1 MSSARITVRAFLFG
15 TVLSIVFAII
25 SVLAERHW
33 KFYSDTQAPIL
44 PYVFLLLGVAA
55 INPIL
60 KLIRVVR
67 TFSPA
72 ELLLMFAMGAVS
84 AGVPSLGVA
93 SHLVPTVS
101 GLFSGHWNAE
111 QSRWDVYVEPYLN
124 EDYFIAEPGTREA
137 AVKVRDAQMELD
149 RLQRVHR
156 AARNLGL
163 AHKWHAEAEVAMVE
177 ARKLPPEQWG
187 EAGRGAVRQLAAAVR
202 TLNSA
207 KEWWQEHGEEHDTA
221 EVLAAY
227 PALIEKSKAETGVL
241 KRALHKIEAKAR
253 ADMEVFRGGL
263 PDDMRAVPG
272 FIYVSGEGFTA
283 YVQRVRRFFHGT
295 AALRQLQEAEA
306 LLQDTDA
313 AAADARAGVLGRVD
327 AALAKLEM
335 LSDATALT
343 ETKKSLDRE
352 INRCGERLGD
362 EQEALRGLHE
372 RRRGA
377 LAALAEILGEEISRR
392 RATIRELESEREQ
405 LTHERDERV
414 VPALA
419 ILADITDATTPI
431 KELRAEIEAA
441 GPEQYAA
448 VAAKLRT
455 HMEAFRKFDAS
466 LRRFLIGDIEWEL
479 WVRPILNWAALIF
492 LIYMIL
498 MTFNI
503 LIFRQWSQAEKI
515 TYPLA
520 ELPAIIAGVDAGG
533 SGKSVPILRSGL
545 FWAGFAI
552 SFGVLGWNIFVCDF
566 VPGLSSIKLQ
576 VQWDDYIRGSFLEGI
591 IPHGRFDIFFALIG
605 LTFLIPAR
613 VSFSLWSF
621 QLVYFALLIALV
633 GLGHG
638 VNAKSFQSGWFM
650 EVTFRTGIGGGALIV
665 FAAIMLWRCRRYLFC
680 CLAPK
685 GLEKLETDEKTELRR
700 ASFLFLLGSVVFIA
714 VMTFRLGSSV
724 FWSTAFYL
732 AILVVT
738 VGMIRAVA
746 EGGLLTFQTWFGP
759 FHILRSLF
767 GSKLTWAPGLLAP
780 LVVLNT
786 MLFMELKA
794 CIAPAM
800 ANALKIREKIGG
812 RMRGFHLALGTAVVC
827 SFFVGVIV
835 HIICAYSRGAN
846 AMNTWYYKGLPKQIV
861 FPSVKHV
868 ATSLPLT
875 SFTGTWWVIA
885 GAIVMAALLYSRRR
899 VFWLPHPIGL
909 IMWTSPVMHALWFS
923 ILLGWGC
930 KSLVSRYGGK
940 DSYVKLRY
948 LFIGLIVGEMV
959 IFILAPQYSL
969 SRKGHQY

>member
-1 MSSARITVRAFLFG
+1 MSSARITLRAFFFG
-15 TVLSIVFAII
+15 TVLSIIFAII

-44 PYVFLLLGVAA
+44 PYLLLLLGVAA

-60 KLIRVVR
+60 RLIRVVR
-67 TFSPA
+67 TFSLA

-101 GLFSGHWNAE
+101 GLFSGHWNPA

-137 AVKVRDAQMELD
+137 AVKVRDAQMELN
-149 RLQRVHR
+149 RLQRVYR

-163 AHKWHAEAEVAMVE
+163 AHKWMAEADAAMAEV
-177 ARKLPPEQWG
+177 RKLPPEQRD
-187 EAGRGAVRQLAAAVR
+187 EAERGAQHQAGVAER
-202 TLNSA
+202 TLKSA
-207 KEWWQEHGEEHDTA
+207 KEWWKEHGGEHDAA

-227 PALIEKSKAETGVL
+227 PARIEKSKARTSAL

-253 ADMEVFRGGL
+253 ADMEVFRRGL

-272 FIYVSGEGFTA
+272 FVYASGEGFAA

-306 LLQDTDA
+306 LLKDTDA
-313 AAADARAGVLGRVD
+313 VAADVRDGALERVD
-327 AALAKLEM
+327 AARARLDM

-343 ETKKSLDRE
+343 ETKRALDGE
-352 INRCGERLGD
+352 IDECDERLAQ
-362 EQEALRGLHE
+362 EQTAVRELHQL
-372 RRRGA
+372 RRRMSGA
-377 LAALAEILGEEISRR
+377 YMPGLSEEISER
-392 RATIRELESEREQ
+392 TDIIRELESEREQ
-405 LTHERDERV
+405 LVHEKDERV
-414 VPALA
+414 APALA
-419 ILADITDATTPI
+419 ILADITDATARLR
-431 KELRAEIEAA
+431 ELRTEIEAA
-441 GPEQYAA
+441 GPEQHAV

-455 HMEAFRKFDAS
+455 QMGAFRGFDAS
-466 LRRFLIGDIEWEL
+466 LQRFLIGDIEWGL
-479 WVRPILNWAALIF
+479 WVKPILNWAALIF

-503 LIFRQWSQAEKI
+503 LIFRQWSLAEKI

-520 ELPAIIAGVDAGG
+520 ELPAIIAGVDADG

-566 VPGLSSIKLQ
+566 VSGLSPITLQ
-576 VQWDDYIRGSFLEGI
+576 VQWDPYIRGSFLEGI

-621 QLVYFALLIALV
+621 QFVYFALLIALV
-633 GLGHG
+633 GLGHA
-638 VNAKSFQSGWFM
+638 VNASSFQAGWFM

-680 CLAPK
+680 CLAPS
-685 GLEKLETDEKTELRR
+685 GLGNIEVGEKTELRR

-732 AILVVT
+732 AVLVVT

-812 RMRGFHLALGTAVVC
+812 RMRGFHLALGTAIVC

-846 AMNTWYYKGLPKQIV
+846 AMNPWFYKDLPQDII
-861 FPSVKHV
+861 FPSVRDV
-868 ATSLPLT
+868 AASAPLAN
-875 SFTGTWWVIA
+875 FTGTWWVIA

-909 IMWTSPVMHALWFS
+909 IMWTSPLMHTFWFS
-923 ILLGWGC
+923 ILLGWGF
-930 KSLVSRYGGK
+930 KSLVSRYGDK
-940 DSYVKLRY
+940 DSYAKLRY

-959 IFILAPQYSL
+959 MCVVAPQYSL